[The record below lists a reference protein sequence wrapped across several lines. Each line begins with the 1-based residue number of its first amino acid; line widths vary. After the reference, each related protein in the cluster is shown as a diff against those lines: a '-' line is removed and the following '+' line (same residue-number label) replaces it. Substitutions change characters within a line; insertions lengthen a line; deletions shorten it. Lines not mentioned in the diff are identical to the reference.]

1 MTKVTLTRD
10 QQRAQHALQSVN
22 QVKALVQERIK
33 NAGSNAH
40 EQRKARKFRDEYK
53 SYAESLPASI
63 VMNGLGQACAMLL
76 AQAKGKS
83 AEQDAHRLLY
93 NHLQDWLRGREHV
106 GVYPKDQDLVEA
118 VINHGQREYIR
129 AQVESLAYLDWLKK
143 FAQAYLTGEES
154 RNGEPE

>member
-1 MTKVTLTRD
+1 MTQVTLTRD
-10 QQRAQHALQSVN
+10 QQRARHALQSVN
-22 QVKALVQERIK
+22 RVNEVVQERIK
-33 NAGSNAH
+33 NAGPNEP
-40 EQRKARKFRDEYK
+40 EQRKARKFRDKYK

-76 AQAKGKS
+76 AQAEGKS

-93 NHLQDWLRGREHV
+93 DHLQDWLRGREHAR
-106 GVYPKDQDLVEA
+106 VYPKDQDLVEA

-154 RNGEPE
+154 RHGEAE